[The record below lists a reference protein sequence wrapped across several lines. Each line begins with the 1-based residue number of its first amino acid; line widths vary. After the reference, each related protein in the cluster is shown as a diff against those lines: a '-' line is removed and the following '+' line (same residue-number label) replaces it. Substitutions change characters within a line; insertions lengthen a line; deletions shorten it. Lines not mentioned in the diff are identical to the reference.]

1 MGRSGRCPESE
12 TVCRFGCI
20 RRRWRQPGDTGT
32 PANGRR
38 VISWYVGFSA
48 ASCRED
54 ETPKQTAQRVGMHKL
69 GVSLVLGDVL
79 GHGEQIKPSY
89 ILKMTLYRARL
100 VDIEPRM
107 PSTRMTSGGSVH
119 DGDASAPTIYTGWR
133 WGEPGELQNSARKG
147 SLCSQL
153 LLEKG

>member
-1 MGRSGRCPESE
+1 MAVSGVDGGS
-12 TVCRFGCI
+12 
-20 RRRWRQPGDTGT
+20 
-32 PANGRR
+32 R
-38 VISWYVGFSA
+38 VILARRPMDAVEFPGMWGLPA

-69 GVSLVLGDVL
+69 GMSLVLGDVL
-79 GHGEQIKPSY
+79 GHGEQIRPSY

-107 PSTRMTSGGSVH
+107 PSTRMTSGGSDH

-133 WGEPGELQNSARKG
+133 WGEPGELQDSARKG